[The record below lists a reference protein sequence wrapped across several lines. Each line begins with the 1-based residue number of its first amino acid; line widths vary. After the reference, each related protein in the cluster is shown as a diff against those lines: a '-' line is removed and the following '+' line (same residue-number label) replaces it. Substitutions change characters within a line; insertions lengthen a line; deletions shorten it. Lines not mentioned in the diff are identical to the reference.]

1 MKKTFVICYILSVCV
16 LCGYAQTDMKSGE
29 HNLRRQSDFG
39 KVSAVEQERELA
51 KTDEFL
57 YDRQLKDD
65 RPVVGVAAFKS
76 DKESPYISL
85 VTEKIVEILRASGR
99 FNVVDRTNR
108 DKTLEELEL
117 QKREEFI
124 TNQEVAAQGQSV
136 AAQKLV
142 QGTITKLP
150 IYRIKNMDGTV
161 RAFKASVAFQMKVDD
176 VASGETTEAVGFESQ
191 GSKECSSPQ
200 AAVQMAMNS
209 LHDDIAEYFRVTF
222 PLVAR
227 IAKIEA
233 EKNGS
238 AEIVLL
244 KAGKKHGVKV
254 GDSFCV
260 ETVEFIDGEALPT
273 EIGVMTVA
281 SLAGEAF
288 SKCKV
293 GKKGGQA
300 LYDAFNSGKN
310 IRCTLIIKK

>member
-1 MKKTFVICYILSVCV
+1 
-16 LCGYAQTDMKSGE
+16 MKSGE
-29 HNLRRQSDFG
+29 HNLRSTVGFNNAN
-39 KVSAVEQERELA
+39 AVEQEREMA

-57 YDRQLKDD
+57 YDKKLKDD

-85 VTEKIVEILRASGR
+85 VTEKIVEILKASGR

-124 TNQEVAAQGQSV
+124 TNQDVAAQGHSI
-136 AAQKLV
+136 AAQKMI

-150 IYRIKNMDGTV
+150 IYRIRNTDGTV

-176 VASGETTEAVGFESQ
+176 VASGETTEAVGFESK
-191 GSKECSSPQ
+191 GSKECASPQ

-209 LHDDIAEYFRVTF
+209 IQDDIAEYFRKTF
-222 PLVAR
+222 PLVTK
-227 IAKIEA
+227 IAKIES

-238 AEIVLL
+238 AETVLL

-254 GDSFCV
+254 GDSFTI
-260 ETVEFIDGEALPT
+260 ETIEILDGEPLPT
-273 EIGVMTVA
+273 EISIATVTG
-281 SLAGEAF
+281 LAGEAF
-288 SKCKV
+288 SKCKLD
-293 GKKGGQA
+293 KKGGQA
-300 LYDAFNSGKN
+300 VYDAFNAGKN
-310 IRCTLIIKK
+310 IRCTLITKK

>member
-1 MKKTFVICYILSVCV
+1 MSVCV
-16 LCGYAQTDMKSGE
+16 LCGHAQINNGSGE
-29 HNLRRQSDFG
+29 SNLRQNTNFSN
-39 KVSAVEQERELA
+39 VSAVEQERELS

-57 YDRQLKDD
+57 YDNKLKDD

-76 DKESPYISL
+76 DMDSPYISL
-85 VTEKIVEILRASGR
+85 VTEKIVEILKASNR

-124 TNQEVAAQGQSV
+124 TNLDVAAQGQSL
-136 AAQKLV
+136 AAQKII

-176 VASGETTEAVGFESQ
+176 VASGETTEAVSFESM

-209 LHDDIAEYFRVTF
+209 LQDDIAEYFRTTF
-222 PLVAR
+222 PLVTK
-227 IAKIEA
+227 IAKIES
-233 EKNGS
+233 EKNGI
-238 AEIVLL
+238 AKTVLL

-254 GDSFCV
+254 GDSFTA
-260 ETVEFIDGEALPT
+260 EMIEYIDGEPFPT
-273 EIGVMTVA
+273 ELGVLTVA
-281 SLAGEAF
+281 TIAGDSF
-288 SKCKV
+288 SRCDV
-293 GKKGGQA
+293 SKKGGQA
-300 LYDAFNSGKN
+300 IYDTFNAGKE